1 MATPLSP
8 RAPLTGHATPDRRL
22 LVIVVGALAL
32 IALPPFAHAVD
43 QPFLINLFTRIVIY
57 AIAAVSLDLILG
69 FGGMVSFGH
78 AAWFGLGGYV
88 VAIAA
93 FHANEGSTILGIPG
107 SNEALIV
114 WPLAIAITALAA
126 IAIGALS
133 LRTTGIHFIMIT
145 LAFAQMLFW
154 LFVSMKSYGG
164 DDGLS
169 LARRNTL
176 PLVDLRNATVFY
188 YLCLACLAAWLVL
201 CQRIV
206 DSRFGRVL
214 AGIKQSERR
223 MLALGYP
230 VFRFKLVAFVIAAS
244 GAALAGVLWANSG
257 RFASPEMMAWVKSGE
272 FMIMV
277 ILGGMGTLYGAVIG
291 AGMVLG
297 LEHVLAAYTEH
308 WMLVLGPL
316 LVVFVLFA
324 KRGLFGLLIGGHR

>member
-1 MATPLSP
+1 MPALLP
-8 RAPLTGHATPDRRL
+8 RVVPGANGKRFDRRV
-22 LVIVVGALAL
+22 LVIIAGALAL
-32 IALPPFAHAVD
+32 ISLPPFAHAID
-43 QPFLINLFTRIVIY
+43 QPFLVNLFTRIAIY

-93 FHANEGSTILGIPG
+93 FHANDGSSFLGLPG
-107 SNEALIV
+107 SNAALIV
-114 WPLAIAITALAA
+114 WPLAIAIAALAA
-126 IAIGALS
+126 LAIGALS
-133 LRTTGIHFIMIT
+133 LRTSGIHFIMIT

-154 LFVSMKSYGG
+154 LFVSVKTYGG
-164 DDGLS
+164 DDGLA
-169 LARRNTL
+169 LARRNAL

-188 YLCLACLAAWLVL
+188 YLCLACLAAWLAL

-244 GAALAGVLWANSG
+244 GAALAGVLWANSA
-257 RFASPEMMAWVKSGE
+257 RFASPEMMAWAKSGE

-291 AGMVLG
+291 ACVLLG

-324 KRGLFGLLIGGHR
+324 KRGLFGVLAGGHR